1 MSNEP
6 IRYSWVATHK
16 EIVQFLATKQN
27 NQIEL
32 IDLLKKVGI
41 TNFNDKDSNG
51 KDIDLIEIDPF
62 TFFCYI
68 YKYGSEK
75 RLFILQKIANELKL
89 KNYPTDD
96 FGIPSANAQKVWLFP
111 YKIKRNNDEIF
122 RLWKL
127 FFSVI
132 DNSVSEEEF
141 EDILTIRNV
150 GKTKLTEALF
160 YINPEKYFPIDGPTR
175 HYLKEFFQIDSSFES
190 YSDYLDI
197 IRRIREKTTK
207 PFYEISYDAWI
218 SYTNK
223 TDKPTYWI
231 FQGNPK
237 IFNIVDALKNN
248 EIETWTVS
256 AHKTE
261 IKKGDKVILWVTGA
275 LQGCYALAEVT
286 SPVYEGRDERSQMK
300 YYNDKSVNEI
310 SSRVKLKVTHNLVD
324 SPILKAQIDSNPE
337 LSELNV
343 GSQGTN
349 FTATEDEYIALLDLI
364 EQVKNAFAKAL
375 AIYPKEDL
383 DFYFKFLKE
392 ILNHF
397 QLKIGDERLS
407 FSCKRNRLNFIVGQR
422 YCWNLFPLD
431 SRGKYGVIS
440 KEKIDGTKFSEPFEG
455 NQPQP
460 YYSHFSETYYLEN
473 NKANILDAIEKELNR
488 SKKSSFRI
496 HHNEDF
502 EIYAFKNEII
512 INPTQ
517 KKDNNMK
524 PLSLNTIFYGP
535 PGTGK
540 TYHTILRAAEI
551 IENKK
556 ISDYKEAQR
565 IFNANLEDRIEFITF
580 HQNYSYED
588 FIQGLRPN
596 VESEGSLSFE
606 RKDGVFKRIAVNA
619 LFEYYKFRKKQSANK
634 KDKEQKLDENEI
646 YLDFVEHLKSL
657 KSKDFKTSTG
667 SVITISSF
675 TKNDNIEFKHE
686 NRSRG
691 YTVSG
696 NRLLKLFEIFPN
708 MQKIKNVHED
718 IRDAIGGCNTT
729 VYWVALREFIQF
741 YNGYKKNPEIELAD
755 EVDEEVSYETKKKLL
770 ANLDFGIFNEVKSF
784 DVPSYVIIIDE
795 INRANI
801 SRVFGELIT
810 LIEPDKR
817 SHGKIPLRC
826 TLPSG
831 EEFIVP
837 SNLFIIG
844 AMNTADKSIALL
856 DIALRRRFVFE
867 AMYPLYEIAGE
878 EIFHKEVLKK
888 LNAEIIKRKGHDFQI
903 GHSYFMGDNK
913 DLPEI
918 MNRKVI
924 PLLLEYFMNDETEV
938 KQILKEADLVV
949 KTNIW
954 PLEVEG

>member
-1 MSNEP
+1 M
-6 IRYSWVATHK
+6 
-16 EIVQFLATKQN
+16 
-27 NQIEL
+27 
-32 IDLLKKVGI
+32 
-41 TNFNDKDSNG
+41 
-51 KDIDLIEIDPF
+51 
-62 TFFCYI
+62 
-68 YKYGSEK
+68 
-75 RLFILQKIANELKL
+75 
-89 KNYPTDD
+89 
-96 FGIPSANAQKVWLFP
+96 
-111 YKIKRNNDEIF
+111 
-122 RLWKL
+122 
-127 FFSVI
+127 
-132 DNSVSEEEF
+132 
-141 EDILTIRNV
+141 
-150 GKTKLTEALF
+150 
-160 YINPEKYFPIDGPTR
+160 
-175 HYLKEFFQIDSSFES
+175 
-190 YSDYLDI
+190 DI
-197 IRRIREKTTK
+197 IRIVREKTTK
-207 PFYEISYDAWI
+207 SVYEISYDAWT

-223 TDKPTYWI
+223 ADKPNYWI

-237 IFNIVDALKNN
+237 IFNIVEALKNN
-248 EIETWTVS
+248 AIETWSVR
-256 AHKTE
+256 AHKSE
-261 IKKGDKVILWVTGA
+261 IKKDDKVILWVTGEA
-275 LQGCYALAEVT
+275 QGCYALAEVT
-286 SPVYEGRDERSQMK
+286 SNVYEGRDEKSQMK
-300 YYNDKSVNEI
+300 YYTDKSVDEI
-310 SSRVKLKVTHNLVD
+310 SSRVKLQVTHNLVD
-324 SPILKAQIDSNPE
+324 APISKPQIDSNPE

-349 FTATEDEYIALLDLI
+349 FSATEEEYNAIIDLI
-364 EQVKNAFAKAL
+364 EEAKNSFSKTL
-375 AIYPKEDL
+375 SLFPKEDL

-407 FSCKRNRLNFIVGQR
+407 FSCKRDRLSFIVGQR
-422 YCWNLFPLD
+422 YGWNLFYGD
-431 SRGKYGVIS
+431 SRGKYGVITS
-440 KEKIDGTKFSEPFEG
+440 EKIIGIKHSEPFDG
-455 NQPQP
+455 NPPQP
-460 YYSHFSETYYLEN
+460 YFNRFHDIDIVES
-473 NKANILDAIEKELNR
+473 NKPTMFDAIDKELKR
-488 SKKSSFRI
+488 TSKSSFRRF
-496 HHNEDF
+496 HDTNF
-502 EIYAFKNEII
+502 ENASYEMNTKM
-512 INPTQ
+512 NPTQ
-517 KKDNNMK
+517 QKDNNMK

-565 IFNANLEDRIEFITF
+565 IFNANLGDRIEFITF

-596 VESEGSLSFE
+596 VESEGNLSFE

-619 LFEYYKFRKKQSANK
+619 LFEYYKVRKKQSASK

-657 KSKDFKTSTG
+657 KSKEFKTSTG

-696 NRLLKLFEIFPN
+696 NRLLKLFEIFPT

-741 YNGYKKNPEIELAD
+741 YNTYKKNPEIELAD
-755 EVDEEVSYETKKKLL
+755 EVDEEVSYDTKKKLL
-770 ANLDFGIFNEVKSF
+770 ANLDFENFKEVKSF

-888 LNAEIIKRKGHDFQI
+888 LNAEIVNRKGHDFQI

-938 KQILKEADLVV
+938 TRILKKAGLVV
-949 KTNIW
+949 KKDSW
-954 PLEVEG
+954 PLEIQE